1 MYIKL
6 CDRCG
11 RVTKNGPAFLLP
23 VNHEHGRYQLNG
35 VWFGDEGM
43 VLCNNCLG
51 VFETYLNFDKKFNID
66 NLVNEQEK

>member
-23 VNHEHGRYQLNG
+23 VSREIMEIVQP
-35 VWFGDEGM
+35 
-43 VLCNNCLG
+43 
-51 VFETYLNFDKKFNID
+51 
-66 NLVNEQEK
+66 